1 MGSITN
7 SIFKN
12 TFNNIFLTSCIQTLT
27 STCNYMKN
35 IRDILCY
42 CGVLSLKSSVSCS
55 SPSQFRPASG
65 AESRM
70 VLAVTMWG
78 QSHCEP
84 TIPCL
89 SIFQGKLAEAL
100 KESTLVDTACL
111 ELAPF

>member
-1 MGSITN
+1 MG
-7 SIFKN
+7 
-12 TFNNIFLTSCIQTLT
+12 
-27 STCNYMKN
+27 
-35 IRDILCY
+35 
-42 CGVLSLKSSVSCS
+42 
-55 SPSQFRPASG
+55 
-65 AESRM
+65 
-70 VLAVTMWG
+70 LAVTMWG